1 MPNHGGGKMKNS
13 FFYLDGFFLSW
24 KDKSGESR
32 VFVQCKKEAQTMF
45 ANLKNIH
52 PDIELH
58 KISEG
63 KMKKVA

>member
-1 MPNHGGGKMKNS
+1 MVFSYPGRISQEKVE
-13 FFYLDGFFLSW
+13 FL
-24 KDKSGESR
+24 
-32 VFVQCKKEAQTMF
+32 CKREAQTMF